1 MSYVI
6 DANVL
11 MSALISGKTF
21 YKTVFGSLG
30 MLLPEY
36 ALVEIE
42 KYKETILQR
51 SRLDE
56 EFMRR
61 YTLDLFQQLTVLPS
75 HFLSV
80 NALNEANRLIAHV
93 DVKDIGY
100 LALAIQTNSVLLTR
114 DQPIHK
120 AARQNGFRRIML
132 FDSFLR
138 QCL

>member
-11 MSALISGKTF
+11 MSALISGKAF
-21 YKTVFGSLG
+21 YKTVFGSLDI
-30 MLLPEY
+30 LLPEY
-36 ALVEIE
+36 ALIEIE
-42 KYKETILQR
+42 KYKETILQK
-51 SRLDE
+51 SKLDE
-56 EFMRR
+56 AAMRL
-61 YTLDLFQQLTVLPS
+61 YTLNLFQQLTILPTY
-75 HFLSV
+75 FLST
-80 NALNEANRLIAHV
+80 NALDEANRLIAHV
-93 DVKDIGY
+93 DPKDISY

-138 QCL
+138 QYL